1 MLAGTN
7 WGHIVACRADG
18 TVGDRGW
25 AGGLVGV
32 NGGNIHDS
40 YAIDEVTAFESMGVG
55 GGAGRNPGSINRC
68 YAAACVTGKALL
80 AQDVNAVGGLV
91 GDNNNDLPYPPYR
104 WGQVYDSY
112 FLIES
117 DGGGPDNGFGVALT
131 DAQMKQ
137 QASFADWDFEGTW
150 TICEGEDY
158 PRLRWEVVSCGP

>member
-55 GGAGRNPGSINRC
+55 GGQDGTPVRSTGATRRHVSQAKRC
-68 YAAACVTGKALL
+68 WRK
-80 AQDVNAVGGLV
+80 
-91 GDNNNDLPYPPYR
+91 
-104 WGQVYDSY
+104 
-112 FLIES
+112 
-117 DGGGPDNGFGVALT
+117 
-131 DAQMKQ
+131 M
-137 QASFADWDFEGTW
+137 
-150 TICEGEDY
+150 
-158 PRLRWEVVSCGP
+158 